1 MVAPHDLCQ
10 NPLFSH
16 KMICKQYI
24 ILNHVFFWYK
34 SNLKP
39 VTYSPFWL
47 NIVLNVPKLKIT
59 QTHIP
64 HNNTSQIIFFVLFTF
79 SVRVNNPW
87 PKQFVLFV
95 CFFFNVRN
103 CHLVSLIV
111 LVLQW
116 ILRWSKRVSL
126 RSVSSTNYP
135 TLHHPQLSIFFFFYM
150 FRNFM
155 HHQILQYTKSN
166 THNIYTCL
174 NLQNSKMVKN
184 TLGQ

>member
-135 TLHHPQLSIFFFFYM
+135 TLHHPQLSIFFFF
-150 FRNFM
+150 
-155 HHQILQYTKSN
+155 
-166 THNIYTCL
+166 TCL
-174 NLQNSKMVKN
+174 EILCITKYYNIQNQIHTTFTHVLTYKTQKWSKIH
-184 TLGQ
+184 